1 MTSKRFWMQTIPN
14 HVSLFQFNIIRVL
27 ALLCV
32 KWTESGSWIKS
43 ISKYAFVYKHLSV
56 QKCLSMNDFN
66 LIFFQDELYQR
77 KTFPE
82 PRDNLNELF

>member
-32 KWTESGSWIKS
+32 KWTESGIS
-43 ISKYAFVYKHLSV
+43 IISMSKYAFVYKYLSV
-56 QKCLSMNDFN
+56 QKCLSTNDFN

-82 PRDNLNELF
+82 QRDNLNELF